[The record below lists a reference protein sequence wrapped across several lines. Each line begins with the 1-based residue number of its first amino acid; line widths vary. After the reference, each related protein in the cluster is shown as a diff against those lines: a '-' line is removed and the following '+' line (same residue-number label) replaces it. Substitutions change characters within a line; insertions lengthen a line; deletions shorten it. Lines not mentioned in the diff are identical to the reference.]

1 MTKVIH
7 FRFNSQGKDK
17 NPKHPDHVKK
27 KSQRQK
33 KRDFDKRNLFEKKV
47 ENPTC
52 LFKSLIIATQRFILK
67 NWYLKFDDC
76 EFEGL
81 AYKGFNIHKGK
92 QQHTG
97 S

>member
-33 KRDFDKRNLFEKKV
+33 KRDFDRRNLSEKKV

-52 LFKSLIIATQRFILK
+52 LFKSLIIATQRFIQR
-67 NWYLKFDDC
+67 
-76 EFEGL
+76 
-81 AYKGFNIHKGK
+81 IQHSQGK
-92 QQHTG
+92 TATYRSLG
-97 S
+97 